1 MGGSVFLLW
10 GRVMGNDNI
19 INLACL
25 LFGVTIVASF
35 IFKASQPS
43 SEDLIK
49 DGKYLTTACTL
60 KEVNI
65 PGGFLTSNI
74 NRLDCSGVI
83 VNVETYKYDRA
94 VSAYEKSKPQG

>member
-1 MGGSVFLLW
+1 MGDSVFFLW
-10 GRVMGNDNI
+10 GRIVRDNI
-19 INLACL
+19 LNFVCL
-25 LFGVTIVASF
+25 LVGVLI
-35 IFKASQPS
+35 IGLLLNNQLQPNND
-43 SEDLIK
+43 DLIK
-49 DGKYLTTACTL
+49 DGKYWTTACIL

-74 NRLDCSGVI
+74 NRLDCFGVI

>member
-1 MGGSVFLLW
+1 
-10 GRVMGNDNI
+10 MGNNI

-25 LFGVTIVASF
+25 LVGVLVIGLLLNNQL
-35 IFKASQPS
+35 QPNND
-43 SEDLIK
+43 DLIK
-49 DGKYLTTACTL
+49 DGKYWTTACTL

-65 PGGFLTSNI
+65 PGRFLTSNI
-74 NRLDCSGVI
+74 NRLDCFGVI